1 MIFLLGGIDILA
13 SLTLFG
19 SIPFSGDLWGLVLT
33 LAIAE
38 GLKGLYSLI
47 TL

>member
-13 SLTLFG
+13 SLTLLGF
-19 SIPFSGDLWGLVLT
+19 IPFSGELWGLVLT

-38 GLKGLYSLI
+38 GIKGLYSLI
-47 TL
+47 SL